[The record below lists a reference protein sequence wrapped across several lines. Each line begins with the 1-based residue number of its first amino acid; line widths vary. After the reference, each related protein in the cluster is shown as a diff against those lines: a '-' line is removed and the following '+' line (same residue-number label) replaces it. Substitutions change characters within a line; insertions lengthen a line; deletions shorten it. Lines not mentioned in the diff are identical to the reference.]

1 MDQIASR
8 WVQDL
13 ISPALEERIS
23 KLEAEAASTTTRL
36 AAMEIKMNDRFQ
48 HLEDQLPELRRSK
61 VGVELR
67 EDINR
72 RFDELREDLNRR
84 FDGVGQ
90 RFNGVG
96 QRFDDARERHE
107 QTNKRLDRIATE
119 MREMVRETRSFT
131 RWVVSGQ
138 IGIALAILVMAAK
151 PYYAS
156 AGGACRRRA

>member
-8 WVQDL
+8 WAQDL

-36 AAMEIKMNDRFQ
+36 AAVEIKMYDRFQ
-48 HLEDQLPELRRSK
+48 RLEDQLPELRRSK
-61 VGVELR
+61 VGVGLR

-107 QTNKRLDRIATE
+107 QTNKRLDRIETE

-138 IGIALAILVMAAK
+138 IGIVLAILVMAAK

>member
-1 MDQIASR
+1 M
-8 WVQDL
+8 
-13 ISPALEERIS
+13 EERIS
-23 KLEAEAASTTTRL
+23 KLEAEAASTTARL
-36 AAMEIKMNDRFQ
+36 AAMEIKMNDRFR

-90 RFNGVG
+90 RFDGVG
-96 QRFDDARERHE
+96 QRFEAVDQRFDRVDQRFDDARERHE
-107 QTNKRLDRIATE
+107 QTNKRLDRIEIE

-151 PYYAS
+151 PYY
-156 AGGACRRRA
+156 G